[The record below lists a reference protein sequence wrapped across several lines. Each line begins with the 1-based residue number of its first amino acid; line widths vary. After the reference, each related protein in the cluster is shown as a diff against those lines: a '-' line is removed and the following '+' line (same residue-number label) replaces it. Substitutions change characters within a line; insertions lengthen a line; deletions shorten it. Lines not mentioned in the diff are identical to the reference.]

1 MNIKLVK
8 FDKSILDKSDV
19 NEDADK
25 TLQLMTRMLKDI
37 RFKVL
42 QEGVETKE
50 QEDKLFEYG
59 IDYIQGYY
67 HSKPLPEESFLSF
80 VSQN

>member
-1 MNIKLVK
+1 MNL
-8 FDKSILDKSDV
+8 
-19 NEDADK
+19 A
-25 TLQLMTRMLKDI
+25 LKDI

-50 QEDKLFEYG
+50 QEDKLLEYG